1 MFFSSICDKF
11 LLEMFI
17 KSQISN
23 LNILTKIPIYILIR
37 WGKIGREG
45 EREREGEGRRGEKR
59 GQTFKTKKCS
69 EINYSRFF
77 SLIFLLI
84 LLMEQTD
91 SRAA

>member
-45 EREREGEGRRGEKR
+45 EGKRGEKR

-91 SRAA
+91 RRTYSLKKDT